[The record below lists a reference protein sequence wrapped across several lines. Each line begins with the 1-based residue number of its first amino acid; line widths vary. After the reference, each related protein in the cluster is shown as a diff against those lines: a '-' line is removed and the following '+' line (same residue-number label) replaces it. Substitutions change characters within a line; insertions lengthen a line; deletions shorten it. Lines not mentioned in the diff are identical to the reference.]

1 MEKILNLKIKED
13 EEIIK
18 IKINILIHII
28 MQKLLKTIYPKKIF
42 LLI

>member
-1 MEKILNLKIKED
+1 MEKILNLKIKEN

-18 IKINILIHII
+18 IKINILILI
-28 MQKLLKTIYPKKIF
+28 MKQKLSKTIYQKKIF